1 MAEYEEFYQKEE
13 YDPFES
19 EVFSDYGTDVTMA
32 SSPVSD
38 AEYQRRQRYIG
49 DVLRERQ
56 ASLSGLEAQREA
68 LLGGIAGEREAA
80 EASIRAARQ
89 GAARSMMGLAGGTGG
104 LAGSGAVR
112 AGLAQSG
119 FQAAQQ
125 EQVARQTA
133 AKNIMG
139 IETQAEGMRGEIESA
154 RTGATLDALEDEAV
168 DAAENTAKEYVSAN
182 IGGGDAGI
190 RRAIEMIMM
199 QAEASPFPRVRKA
212 MQKYIDML
220 SREL

>member
-1 MAEYEEFYQKEE
+1 MAEYEEFYGKEE
-13 YDPFES
+13 YEPFGG
-19 EVFSDYGTDVTMA
+19 EVYSDYGTDVTQVSAPM
-32 SSPVSD
+32 SD
-38 AEYQRRQRYIG
+38 AEYQRRQKYIG
-49 DVLRERQ
+49 DIIRERQ

-80 EASIRAARQ
+80 EASIRAARR

-119 FQAAQQ
+119 FQAAEQ
-125 EQVARQTA
+125 EQLARQTA

-139 IETQAEGMRGEIESA
+139 IETKAEGMRGEIESA

-168 DAAENTAKEYVSAN
+168 KAAEETAQEYVFAN
-182 IGGGDAGI
+182 IGGGEAGI
-190 RRAIEMIMM
+190 GRAIEILMRN
-199 QAEASPFPRVRKA
+199 AEESPFPRVREA
-212 MQKYIDML
+212 IQYYIDML
-220 SREL
+220 SRAL